1 MGFFSFFF
9 FFLRNLLGFY
19 VAFSLPLSSKVN
31 LKVEYRDWHEAVL
44 FGAISNMLASK
55 TNDHFPTLL
64 KVRSD

>member
-1 MGFFSFFF
+1 MGSFSFVFF
-9 FFLRNLLGFY
+9 FVLRNLLGFY
-19 VAFSLPLSSKVN
+19 VAFSLPLSKVN

-64 KVRSD
+64 KVR